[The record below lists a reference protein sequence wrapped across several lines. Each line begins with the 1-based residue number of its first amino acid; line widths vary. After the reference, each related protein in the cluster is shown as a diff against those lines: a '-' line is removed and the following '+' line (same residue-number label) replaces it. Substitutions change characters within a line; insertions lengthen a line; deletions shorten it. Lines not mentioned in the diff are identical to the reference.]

1 MATSRAPANH
11 NGFTL
16 IEAVVAI
23 TILGVLS
30 AVVAVFVNAPLQGY
44 FATANRALLTDAADG
59 ALRRISREVG
69 SALPNSI
76 RLTSAGDPG
85 CFEFLPVVAGGR
97 YRYQTGATG
106 NGDILDFTIQDPSF
120 DVLGQINLAN
130 LPTGA
135 TYNVAIYNLGIGGSD
150 AYAGAGASDYTTA
163 PISNAT
169 TSNITLS
176 AKNQFPFPSPNKTF
190 SVIQNYSVVY
200 SYSGT
205 TLYRTTRA
213 IPSTKMTSCPTTGIP
228 VVSHVSS
235 CNFYYLPAVNERN
248 GILAM
253 TLGLTLNNETITLY
267 DQVMINNAP

>member
-76 RLTSAGDPG
+76 RLTSAEDPG

-106 NGDILDFTIQDPSF
+106 NGDILDFTSSTETSF

-130 LPTGA
+130 LPAGA
-135 TYNVAIYNLGIGGSD
+135 AYNVAIYNLGIAGAD
-150 AYAGAGASDYTTA
+150 AYASETTA
-163 PISNAT
+163 AISNAPT
-169 TSNITLS
+169 MASTSNIALG
-176 AKNQFPFPSPNKTF
+176 AGKHFPFASPNNAF

-200 SYSGT
+200 SCSGT
-205 TLYRTTRA
+205 TLYRATQA
-213 IPSTKMTSCPTTGIP
+213 ISSTKMASCPTTGVP

-235 CNFYYLPAVNERN
+235 CNFYYLPTVNERN

-267 DQVMINNAP
+267 DQVMINNVP